1 MTHPTVIRNVTL
13 FDGREII
20 RHATVTMSGTV
31 ITHIGQDRESAEVAS
46 GAVVLEGQGM
56 TLLPGLIDSH
66 THVPTFQSAAYSA
79 LRRALVFG
87 VTTELDM
94 NADPRTVAEIKRHQG
109 AGDGMDMADVRSSGW
124 LITAPGGHGTEYGAE
139 IQTITGPDEAQ
150 AFVDKRIAE
159 GSDYIKIIHDDRY
172 GFHTLDRATIA
183 AVADAA
189 HRRGK
194 LAIAHIGTQD
204 HARDAIES
212 GVDGLAHIF
221 NDRPPDPAF
230 GHLLAER
237 GVFVVPTL
245 AVVGNPMDLYVDSS
259 LTSDPRIAPYLSDA
273 DLFYLRGRRAGREY
287 PAEEAVRACKAH
299 GVRILAGT
307 DAPNPGTLHG
317 VSLHHELELLVRAG
331 LSPRE
336 ALAAAT
342 SIPAEVFGLSD
353 RGRIAPGL
361 RADLVLVQGD
371 PTVDITATRAIV
383 GVWKQGVPL
392 DRASAREESDR
403 VRADIADG
411 QAPKGS
417 ESGWVSDFEGD
428 EPTARFGSGWQ
439 AWAGGHW
446 GGASTTEI
454 RIVEGG
460 ANGSRGSLLIT
471 GEVDAQAVYPLV
483 GAILHLGSKP
493 WEPVNLSAHKMISF
507 WARGD
512 GKTYTLQV
520 YAYEPDMPAAY
531 VSFVAGP
538 EWRQFEFPL
547 SRFRAID
554 GQDLLALLFAAGP
567 APCRFS
573 LQIDDVRFR

>member
-1 MTHPTVIRNVTL
+1 MTRPTVIRNVTL
-13 FDGREII
+13 FDGRGVI
-20 RHATVTMSGTV
+20 RHATVTMSDTV
-31 ITHIGQDRESAEVAS
+31 ITHIGQDREGAEVAS
-46 GAVVLEGQGM
+46 GADVIEGEGR

-66 THVPTFQSAAYSA
+66 THIPSLKPAAYSA

-94 NADPRTVAEIKRHQG
+94 NTEPRTVAEIKRCQA
-109 AGDGMDMADVRSSGW
+109 AGDGMDMADVRSSGR

-139 IQTITGPDEAQ
+139 IQTLAGPDEAQ
-150 AFVDKRIAE
+150 AFVDERIAE

-172 GFHTLDRATIA
+172 GFRTLDKTTIA

-189 HRRGK
+189 HWRGK

-204 HARDAIES
+204 HARDAVES

-221 NDRPPDPAF
+221 NDRSPEPNF
-230 GHLLAER
+230 GHLLVER
-237 GVFVVPTL
+237 KVFVVPTL

-259 LTSDPRIAPYLSDA
+259 LTSDPRVAPYLLDA
-273 DLFYLRGRRAGREY
+273 DIFYLRGRRAGREY
-287 PAEEAVRACKAH
+287 PAEEAVRQCKVY

-331 LSPRE
+331 LSPKE

-342 SIPAEVFGLSD
+342 SVPAEAFGLSD

-392 DRASAREESDR
+392 DRAWAREETER
-403 VRADIADG
+403 MRADREDR

-428 EPTARFGSGWQ
+428 EPAVRFGSGWR

-446 GGASTTEI
+446 GGASTNGI
-454 RIVEGG
+454 RVVEGG

-471 GEVDAQAVYPLV
+471 GEVDAEAVYPVV

-493 WEPVNLSAHKMISF
+493 WEPVNLSHYKMISF

-512 GKTYTLQV
+512 GNTYKLQV
-520 YAYEPDMPAAY
+520 YAYEPDMSPAY
-531 VSFVAGP
+531 VPFVAGP
-538 EWRQFEFPL
+538 EWREFEFPL
-547 SRFRAID
+547 TRFRAIE
-554 GQDLLALLFAAGP
+554 GRDLLALLFAAGP
-567 APCRFS
+567 APCRFN